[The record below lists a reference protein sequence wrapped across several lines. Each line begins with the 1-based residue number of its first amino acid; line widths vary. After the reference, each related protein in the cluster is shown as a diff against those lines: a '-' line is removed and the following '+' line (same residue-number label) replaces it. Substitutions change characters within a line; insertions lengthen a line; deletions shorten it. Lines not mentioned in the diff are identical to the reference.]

1 MTLHPHGRKN
11 QVKDTMA
18 GDWRKSS
25 LYLVVKP
32 YVPDSFRRVFGSV
45 KRRLISTF
53 AAHRVIDFGC
63 FKMRVSNRE
72 NGGIAHETMYWHEL
86 GNPLST
92 EIVNRLKPAL
102 FVDVGANYGFASL
115 LHHAIYPDA
124 RMILIEPN
132 PNLLPYIE
140 SNLRAAGCADFQL
153 VNAVCGDSHDQKVSF
168 AVNAAYSQDS
178 RVSGPSGWQTVQVAS
193 VTLDGLMHGV
203 ATDMPVFIKVDTQGY
218 EAKVLQGAQHFLSSS
233 SAWIMKIEFGPLW
246 LKSQGTDP
254 VSLLRSLLNQ
264 FVVAELPSRMRFQ
277 GDDLDSLL
285 THPLKPEDS
294 ERFEHFV
301 RNLANGDGGYCD
313 LLVLPRTSQFLSLST
328 QVNA

>member
-1 MTLHPHGRKN
+1 
-11 QVKDTMA
+11 MA

-53 AAHRVIDFGC
+53 AAHRVIDFGR

-193 VTLDGLMHGV
+193 VTLDGLLLG
-203 ATDMPVFIKVDTQGY
+203 AEKKIPVFIKVDTQGY
-218 EAKVLQGAQHFLSSS
+218 EAKVLQGAQQFLSSS

-254 VSLLRSLLNQ
+254 LTMLGKLVAQ
-264 FVVAELPSRMRFQ
+264 FVVVELPARVRFQ
-277 GDDLDSLL
+277 GDGLDDLLR
-285 THPLKPEDS
+285 HPLKPEDCAKF
-294 ERFEHFV
+294 ERFI
-301 RNLANGDGGYCD
+301 RGLGNDNGGYCD
-313 LLVLPRTSQFLSLST
+313 LLVLPKTSPFLRDTQRT
-328 QVNA
+328 A